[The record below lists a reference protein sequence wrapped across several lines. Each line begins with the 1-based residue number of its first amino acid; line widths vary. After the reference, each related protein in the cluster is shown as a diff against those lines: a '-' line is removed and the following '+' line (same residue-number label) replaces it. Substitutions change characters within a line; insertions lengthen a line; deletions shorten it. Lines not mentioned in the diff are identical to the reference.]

1 MFVMKIRHLAI
12 KNFRGIKDLDWKV
25 VGDFICLIG
34 AGDST
39 KSTILEAIEF
49 ALSPRWNIAFED
61 TDFYDLDVNQKIEI
75 NLTFGQFSDE
85 FLSDQK
91 YGQFLRGWNAQG
103 GLNDEPKESDEI
115 VLTLS
120 LQVTKDFEP
129 KWLIVNNRVL
139 DEKRMSSADR
149 ALLGMSHLGA
159 YTGRH
164 LSWASGSVL
173 SAMTGEELKLNQ
185 ILAEAAR
192 NIRDKIDLSSLE
204 DITKVVNEAD
214 KLGRSVG
221 VVPREGIKANVDI
234 KRFTIKESGV
244 ALHDGNVPLRLS
256 GNGTQRL
263 MGMALQL
270 GLVGKGGVNLIDEIE
285 YGLEP
290 HRIAQILSLLRNN
303 MSEKGQV
310 FLTTHSPCVLQ
321 ELDISSLRIVDSE
334 KGITTV
340 KGFQDDAD
348 NHLQRL
354 VRNSPHAFLAKKIIV
369 CEGKTEEGVLRGLD
383 SLWQKEDKRGIWS
396 FGAVSVCGGGDDSF
410 NVVKQFKALKYEAV
424 WWGDSDNPSCK
435 TAKEEVQKLG
445 IPVIDWANSSN
456 IERRLFLDLPWDGVK
471 EVLLVAIDIYGLPSI
486 IGQVKN
492 TNGVL
497 PEDVNKWTDSQD
509 LRNALAD
516 AAHKKEWFKNIT
528 YGEKVGDVVVK
539 HRNAIVSSDLYK
551 KLLLIKKWVETGE
564 YSGTPAS

>member
-1 MFVMKIRHLAI
+1 MKIRHIGI
-12 KNFRGIKDLDWKV
+12 KNFRGIKELDWKIA
-25 VGDFICLIG
+25 GDFICLIG

-39 KSTILEAIEF
+39 KSTILEAIEY
-49 ALSPRWNIAFED
+49 ALSPRWNITFED

-75 NLTFGQFSDE
+75 NLTFGQFADE

-91 YGQFLRGWNAQG
+91 YGQFLRGWSVQDG
-103 GLNDEPKESDEI
+103 FNDEPKESDEI

-129 KWLIVNNRVL
+129 KWLIVNDRLL
-139 DEKRMSSADR
+139 DEKRMSSSDR
-149 ALLGMSHLGA
+149 ALLGMSYLGA

-164 LSWASGSVL
+164 LSWSSGSAL

-204 DITKVVNEAD
+204 DITRVVNEAER
-214 KLGRSVG
+214 LGKSVG
-221 VVPREGIKANVDI
+221 VVPRNGIKANVDI

-270 GLVGKGGVNLIDEIE
+270 GLIGKGGINLIDEIE

-290 HRIAQILSLLRNN
+290 HRIAQILSLLKNN

-321 ELDISSLRIVDSE
+321 ELDVSNLRIVDSE
-334 KGITTV
+334 KGMTTV
-340 KGFQDDAD
+340 KMFEDDSR
-348 NHLQRL
+348 NNLQRL

-383 SLWQKEDKRGIWS
+383 SLWQNEDKRGIWS
-396 FGAVSVCGGGDDSF
+396 YGAVSVCGGGDDKSF
-410 NVVKQFKALKYEAV
+410 NVAAQFKVLKYEV
-424 WWGDSDNPSCK
+424 IWWGDSDNSACNA
-435 TAKEEVQKLG
+435 AKEEVKKLG
-445 IPVIDWANSSN
+445 IPVIDWADSSN
-456 IERRLFLDLPWDGVK
+456 IELRLFLDLPWGGVK
-471 EVLLVAIDIYGLPSI
+471 ELLLIAADIYGLPSI
-486 IGQVKN
+486 VGQVKN
-492 TNGVL
+492 LSGVL
-497 PEDVNKWTDSQD
+497 SEDVDKWTDSQD
-509 LRNALAD
+509 LRSALAD

-528 YGEKVGDVVVK
+528 YAEKVGDVVAK
-539 HRNAIVSSDLYK
+539 HWNTIASSDLYK

-564 YSGTPAS
+564 YSGALAS